1 MTKIIGLTGGIGSGK
16 SKVAAYLQSK
26 GIPVYI
32 ADDEARKVMAEEK
45 IVNAIKKEFGS
56 EIVTEGKI
64 NRQKLSQIVF
74 DDPQKL
80 QVLNNIVHPAVRQHF
95 KEWLLN
101 NKGAPLVFKEAAIL
115 FETGT
120 DADCDAVITVTA
132 PLDIR
137 IKRVMSRDSVTK
149 EEVEKRMASQWNDQQ
164 KIDRSD
170 YVISNIEFED
180 TVAEIEKIL
189 KILRDI

>member
-16 SKVAAYLQSK
+16 SKVAAYLQSI

-32 ADDEARKVMAEEK
+32 ADEEARKVMAGEM
-45 IVNAIKKEFGS
+45 IVNAVKAAFGS
-56 EIVTEGKI
+56 DIVTEGTI

-74 DDPQKL
+74 DEPQKL

-101 NKGAPLVFKEAAIL
+101 NKEAPLVFKEAAIL
-115 FETGT
+115 FETGA